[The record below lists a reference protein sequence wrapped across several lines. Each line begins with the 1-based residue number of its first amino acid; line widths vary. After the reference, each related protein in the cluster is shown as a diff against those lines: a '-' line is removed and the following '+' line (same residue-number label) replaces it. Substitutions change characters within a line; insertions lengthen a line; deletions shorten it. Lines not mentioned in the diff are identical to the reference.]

1 MPDKNK
7 ITHPSALITATMP
20 TSRKTQYLF
29 SCKAFMYQFKNRYK
43 RYNDNLPTS
52 NNAAIVI
59 AAININFPI
68 LFKMFIMIFLPPFM
82 MKFKADTLKAVSAR
96 NKKFCKKTLKD
107 SLQN

>member
-29 SCKAFMYQFKNRYK
+29 SCKAFMYQFKNRYNK
-43 RYNDNLPTS
+43 YRNNRPAS
-52 NNAAIVI
+52 NIATITI
-59 AAININFPI
+59 AAINITFPI
-68 LFKMFIMIFLPPFM
+68 FLKTFIMIFLPPFM